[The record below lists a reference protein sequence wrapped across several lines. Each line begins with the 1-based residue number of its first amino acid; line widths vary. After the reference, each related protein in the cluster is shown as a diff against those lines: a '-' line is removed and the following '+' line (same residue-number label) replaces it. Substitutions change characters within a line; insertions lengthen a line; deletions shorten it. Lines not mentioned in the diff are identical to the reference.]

1 MPFEISADTSPE
13 LLPVAWL
20 VGRWEGA
27 GVGGYPT
34 TGEFRFGQ
42 EAEFVAPP
50 GKTYLAYTSRTWLLD
65 DEGQQLEALAVETG
79 YWRPQPDGALEVV
92 MAHPMGYAEIWV
104 GRAEGAKIELR
115 TDVVAR
121 TETAKEYSAG
131 HRLYGLV
138 EGDLMWAYD
147 MAAVGQPL
155 QPHASARLKRVG

>member
-1 MPFEISADTSPE
+1 MPFEISTDTPPA
-13 LLPVAWL
+13 LLPVAWM

-34 TGEFRFGQ
+34 TQEFRFGQ
-42 EAEFVAPP
+42 EVEFAVPE
-50 GKTYLAYTSRTWLLD
+50 GKAYLTYTSQTWLLD
-65 DEGQQLEALAVETG
+65 DDGARLEALAAETG
-79 YWRPQPDGALEVV
+79 YWRPQADGGLEVV
-92 MAHPMGYAEIWV
+92 MAHPMGYVEIWV
-104 GRAEGAKIELR
+104 GRVDGAKIELR
-115 TDVVAR
+115 TDLVAR
-121 TETAKEYSAG
+121 TESAKEYSAG